1 MTETDTIDALAEY
14 WEEEIYITSEKE
26 HYKKIRESL
35 KKDNQDKGIEIDS
48 DDEAPGRSKWLDG

>member
-1 MTETDTIDALAEY
+1 MTETETIDALAEY